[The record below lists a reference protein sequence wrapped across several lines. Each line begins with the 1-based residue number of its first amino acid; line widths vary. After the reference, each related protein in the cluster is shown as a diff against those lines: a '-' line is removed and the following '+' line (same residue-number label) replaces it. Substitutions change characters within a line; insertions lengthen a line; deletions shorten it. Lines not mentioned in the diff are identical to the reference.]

1 MYNTIKPSHERLDDD
16 HWREVISSDMKWIEG
31 WNFDPGTTA
40 HVYLKRGL
48 QYAPPMWGS
57 TPCLGRV
64 VFMKRGRVIGFSG
77 TITGNRRLVDHYQAM
92 EKGGGYIPQIPI
104 AQYGLRK
111 PSTDSFW

>member
-92 EKGGGYIPQIPI
+92 EKGGVYPADPNRTIRASQ
-104 AQYGLRK
+104 AQH
-111 PSTDSFW
+111 